1 MKRQIRKGVF
11 ETNSSSTHAICI
23 TRKDVDTS
31 NLPNHITF
39 THGKFGWAFDV
50 YKDTWTK
57 ASYLYQAICHLCYD
71 SDKDKKD
78 MLNTLESLLKEY
90 GIECEFEP
98 DTNNDYGEYGEGYID
113 HGRQTEKFVNAV
125 LADKDKLIKYLFGDS
140 IIVTG
145 NDNSDEYSDYMY
157 TQIGEDETEYGTFT
171 RYGDLKPQ
179 FEEYEIYK
187 KGN

>member
-23 TRKDVDTS
+23 TRKDVGTS

-39 THGKFGWAFDV
+39 THGEFGGEFDV
-50 YKDTWTK
+50 HEDTWNK
-57 ASYLYQAICHLCYD
+57 ASYLYQAICDLCYGD
-71 SDKDKKD
+71 DNQKKK
-78 MLNTLESLLKEY
+78 MLNTLETLLKEY

-98 DTNNDYGEYGEGYID
+98 DKDEEYGDGYID
-113 HGRQTEKFVNAV
+113 HGSETEEFVNAV
-125 LADKDKLIKYLFGDS
+125 LADCDKLIKFLFGDS
-140 IIVTG
+140 FIVTG

-157 TQIGEDETEYGTFT
+157 TQIGEEKTEWGSFP
-171 RYGDLKPQ
+171 RYGDLKPE